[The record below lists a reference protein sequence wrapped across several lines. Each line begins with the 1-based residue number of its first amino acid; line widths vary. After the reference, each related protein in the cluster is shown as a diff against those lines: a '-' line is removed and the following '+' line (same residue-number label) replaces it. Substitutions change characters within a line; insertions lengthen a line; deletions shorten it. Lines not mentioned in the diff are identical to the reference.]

1 MDKKIYHND
10 NSVLPNTVLL
20 VGSGSEEKVAKICP
34 KIIQNVK
41 KGIFSFPILL
51 QSFFFS
57 KSILN
62 QKLSGRPSSQRV
74 YPLGELLSQGEV
86 VWSCGLGVKFH
97 TGLSQLRSKSSLWV
111 AHLNTDA

>member
-1 MDKKIYHND
+1 MDKKSITMITRSYQTQCCWWARGQKKKLQRF
-10 NSVLPNTVLL
+10 V
-20 VGSGSEEKVAKICP
+20 P
-34 KIIQNVK
+34 KLSKMSK
-41 KGIFSFPILL
+41 KGYFPFPYYCKVFSL
-51 QSFFFS
+51 S